1 MTRTTLAAL
10 CALLLLGCDDPA
22 ADADGGSSPGTDAGR
37 TRRDG
42 GTSPGTDA
50 GPPPAV
56 DAGPPTACGAGL
68 TGEGDGTYYAAT
80 GAGAC
85 GFPAQSGGELLVAAM
100 NSPQWDG
107 SNPCGMC
114 AHVVGPMGEVTVQI
128 VDLCPECAHGDLDL
142 SPDAFDH
149 IAMRS
154 AGRVPITWT
163 EVPCD
168 VSGPLVYHFKDG
180 SNQWW
185 TALQIRNHLHRIA
198 TVEAQEDGGSWR
210 SIPRLDYNY
219 FVADWGLGPGP
230 YALRVT
236 DVFGHVV
243 EDTGVPGGLD
253 DADAPSA
260 GQLAPCE

>member
-1 MTRTTLAAL
+1 MRTVSLALVSTVLFLA
-10 CALLLLGCDDPA
+10 GCDAPSPD
-22 ADADGGSSPGTDAGR
+22 DGGVPSGDAGR
-37 TRRDG
+37 SRRDG
-42 GTSPGTDA
+42 GATGADA
-50 GPPPAV
+50 GPPLEI

-68 TGEGDGTYYAAT
+68 EGEGDGTYYAAT

-100 NSPQWDG
+100 NAPQWDG

-114 AHVVGPMGEVTVQI
+114 AHVIGPMGEVTVRI
-128 VDLCPECAHGDLDL
+128 VDLCPECARGDLDL

-149 IAMRS
+149 IAMRA

-168 VSGPLVYHFKDG
+168 VSGPLVHHFKDG

-185 TALQIRNHLHRIA
+185 TALQIRNHRHRIA
-198 TVEAQEDGGSWR
+198 SVEADEGGTWR

-230 YALRVT
+230 YSLRVT
-236 DVFGHVV
+236 DVYGHVV
-243 EDTGVPGGLD
+243 EDTNVPGGLD
-253 DADAPSA
+253 DADAPSS